1 MLRQTLSLA
10 GSILAFH
17 CTATA
22 QVFVTGLGGAAALSG
37 ASAISS
43 AAAANYDPK
52 IGPAANFAIGY
63 HFNDWFSAEAGYIW
77 NQNRVVASQLSGSVF
92 SQNETVRVQHAAFFD
107 AMVYFR
113 ARLSRVRPYLSAGP
127 AIVTVLDQ
135 PKPGLRV
142 AVGVDVRLRSGWGV
156 RYSFSEMITANPLG
170 AALQPPV
177 NGKLM
182 NFQNLIGV
190 IKIF

>member
-1 MLRQTLSLA
+1 M
-10 GSILAFH
+10 
-17 CTATA
+17 
-22 QVFVTGLGGAAALSG
+22 FVTGLGGAAALSG
-37 ASAISS
+37 ASAISA

-52 IGPAANFAIGY
+52 VGPAANVAIGY

-92 SQNETVRVQHAAFFD
+92 SQNESVRVQHAASFD

-156 RYSFSEMITANPLG
+156 RYSFSEMMTANPLG